1 MTADDNTNRH
11 FYIEFII
18 ERIQAMAAHF
28 IAVLFAGF
36 LIYTAT
42 PGSSLFSWHPTL
54 MVIAFTIL
62 AFEGILTFS
71 QDSSLLKKAARS
83 LKVRVHW
90 ILMLIA
96 ACSAVAGFS
105 VIFYNKIL
113 NDKLHFVTWH
123 GILGLMTV
131 SYICFQ
137 CMAGTGLL
145 YHSLVQK
152 FINLKLGD
160 MKLYHATSGTLMFF
174 LASVTLVTGMFS
186 NWFVK
191 NVTGTSWYMCVFS
204 PLLLA
209 LIVTLQVSQQY
220 VARSRPAIS
229 S

>member
-54 MVIAFTIL
+54 MVIA
-62 AFEGILTFS
+62 
-71 QDSSLLKKAARS
+71 DSSLLKKAARS